1 MYIEAY
7 RTHAYAILGSVVHT
21 LYIVSCI
28 YTVHTLSHYIIVE
41 DTLHIYTYAYHDE
54 AAYDLL
60 GVALDRKGGAVLAYP
75 LPDLVIP
82 VALVT

>member
-1 MYIEAY
+1 MLYFMVLY
-7 RTHAYAILGSVVHT
+7 VYSTSRHAYI
-21 LYIVSCI
+21 LYIL
-28 YTVHTLSHYIIVE
+28 Y
-41 DTLHIYTYAYHDE
+41 HIYILVADMLYIHTTYIYIYIYAYHDE

-60 GVALDRKGGAVLAYP
+60 GVALDREGGAVLAYP

>member
-1 MYIEAY
+1 MRIYYTKLSATLY
-7 RTHAYAILGSVVHT
+7 YTYSTHT
-21 LYIVSCI
+21 L
-28 YTVHTLSHYIIVE
+28 HMH
-41 DTLHIYTYAYHDE
+41 LHIYHDE

>member
-1 MYIEAY
+1 M
-7 RTHAYAILGSVVHT
+7 H
-21 LYIVSCI
+21 
-28 YTVHTLSHYIIVE
+28 
-41 DTLHIYTYAYHDE
+41 LHIYHDE